1 MQLSSQTSCCA
12 GLSLRGMQP
21 PLATLLS
28 FYFTPA
34 DFVQLRAQGANQVAS
49 KPYKPPLGLTG
60 QGQGQDLLTILP
72 LTRIKRPANPA

>member
-1 MQLSSQTSCCA
+1 
-12 GLSLRGMQP
+12 MQP

-49 KPYKPPLGLTG
+49 KPDKPPLGLIG